1 MSNTMN
7 GLDLLNQNSVLSE
20 SIYLDRVNLSHIIG
34 QSNFVLEM
42 QKCTDTLNNPETMID
57 DKYNALKFISESESL
72 YNFLGESGLIRNSN
86 NQSWEIYWLFSLNN
100 SLLNDAIYYIC
111 NKFFPTKANTPPFNP
126 HNKRTTVEQMER
138 LITFL
143 VNNTEESVA
152 MFLSTFND
160 EPHLHPALNGVKN
173 QHIYMCSL
181 KDTIESSLFNVL
193 KKEKNM
199 DKSELT
205 ANDYINCY
213 KEIMVNRHI
222 TSFVDSGWYE

>member
-1 MSNTMN
+1 MSNTMD
-7 GLDLLNQNSVLSE
+7 GLEPICQNSVLSE
-20 SIYLDRVNLSHIIG
+20 SAYSDRTKLFHIIG
-34 QSNFVLEM
+34 QSNLALEM
-42 QKCTDTLNNPETMID
+42 QKCTETVNDPATTID

-72 YNFLGESGLIRNSN
+72 YDFLGESGLIRNSN
-86 NQSWEIYWLFSLNN
+86 NQSWEIYWLFSLN
-100 SLLNDAIYYIC
+100 SSLNDAIYYIC

-126 HNKRTTVEQMER
+126 YNKRNTVEQMER

-160 EPHLHPALNGVKN
+160 EPNLHQALNGLKN
-173 QHIYMCSL
+173 QHIYMCKL

-199 DKSELT
+199 DKNEVT
-205 ANDYINCY
+205 VNDYINCY
-213 KEIMVNRHI
+213 KEIVVKRHI
-222 TSFVDSGWYE
+222 TSFVDSGFYE